1 MAVDE
6 RPEATLRALLTGDF
20 EIYKQLLRSLDA
32 TGGRD
37 FMGLVSAAF
46 LKSVDRQFGSA
57 DLPAAV
63 VEWVG
68 KIRSESTVAAQAFN
82 PVVSEQVILVAL
94 GLNEGSNLTGKQLR
108 DSQLLLLPM
117 LVDDQQLDSAGIDE
131 LLAAARDLAR
141 G

>member
-1 MAVDE
+1 MAAGKK
-6 RPEATLRALLTGDF
+6 PEAALRALLTGDF

-32 TGGRD
+32 AEARD

-46 LKSVDRQFGSA
+46 LKSVDWQFGSA
-57 DLPAAV
+57 DLPTAV

-68 KIRSESTVAAQAFN
+68 KIRSESAVGARAFD

-94 GLNEGSNLTGKQLR
+94 DLSEGSDLTAKQLR
-108 DSQLLLLPM
+108 DAQLLLLPV
-117 LVDDQQLDSAGIDE
+117 LVDDQHLDSAAIDE
-131 LLAAARDLAR
+131 LLAAARDLAQ